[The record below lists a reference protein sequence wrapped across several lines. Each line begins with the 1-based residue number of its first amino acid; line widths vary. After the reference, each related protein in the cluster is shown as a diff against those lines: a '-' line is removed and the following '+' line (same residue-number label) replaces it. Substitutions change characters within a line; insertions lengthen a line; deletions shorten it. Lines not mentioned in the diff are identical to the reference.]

1 MFRKYKECL
10 YTLCSILTV
19 SLIIDILHQF
29 GVFVTTDEPVH
40 QLNSI
45 VCIRVHLLCCG
56 GLVAKL
62 GPTLATPWTVAR
74 QAPILQA
81 TILEWVAFPSAE
93 DLPDLGI

>member
-1 MFRKYKECL
+1 M
-10 YTLCSILTV
+10 
-19 SLIIDILHQF
+19 
-29 GVFVTTDEPVH
+29 
-40 QLNSI
+40 
-45 VCIRVHLLCCG
+45 VHLLCCG